1 MHASIWC
8 DGRMGAS
15 CCFDP
20 RGRHCPTFPLSNKAR
35 RHGLPS
41 SSFVFLPT
49 RLCPDTRSQV
59 DVRFSDVLLRPF
71 THAQRG
77 IRSRALGLRSR
88 MSVPRPSPCPSRPR
102 RLVDPT
108 RCPPRGEASRKRVGG
123 GSEGR
128 LEGASKGGGMHPP
141 RTWAGTHP
149 PTSPSTHAG
158 VGRNQAND
166 PVQVRR
172 RERRGEC
179 QDEDRCTGHERD
191 VPRAWE
197 PDDTQESL
205 RPDGPPRAMQGWSAK
220 DDTNTKAE
228 GSDAQALSDLR
239 TKLLAPIERPTSQT
253 LRTAKRE
260 DLRRRRGTSNVG
272 KSGTLATNQ
281 TLRTERERHARNAD
295 EPLPSFIRTGSE
307 RREGAPVGVRRRK
320 KGACRR
326 RTRAKGPGRTAP
338 CGKPKMMP
346 YTNHPTLELRS
357 Q

>member
-1 MHASIWC
+1 
-8 DGRMGAS
+8 
-15 CCFDP
+15 
-20 RGRHCPTFPLSNKAR
+20 
-35 RHGLPS
+35 
-41 SSFVFLPT
+41 
-49 RLCPDTRSQV
+49 
-59 DVRFSDVLLRPF
+59 
-71 THAQRG
+71 
-77 IRSRALGLRSR
+77 
-88 MSVPRPSPCPSRPR
+88 
-102 RLVDPT
+102 
-108 RCPPRGEASRKRVGG
+108 
-123 GSEGR
+123 
-128 LEGASKGGGMHPP
+128 MHPP
-141 RTWAGTHP
+141 RTWARTHP
-149 PTSPSTHAG
+149 PTSASTQAG
-158 VGRNQAND
+158 VGRNQPND

-179 QDEDRCTGHERD
+179 QDEDRCTKHERGA
-191 VPRAWE
+191 PRAWE

-205 RPDGPPRAMQGWSAK
+205 RPDGPPRPTQGWSAK

-228 GSDAQALSDLR
+228 GSNARALSDLR

-253 LRTAKRE
+253 LRTEKRE

-281 TLRTERERHARNAD
+281 TLNTERERHARSAD
-295 EPLPSFIRTGSE
+295 EPLPSFTRTGSE